1 MPIEAF
7 IFVAQGKGRKP
18 FLGYIRAAAVNHK
31 VGRHYLGTIAKQ
43 SKLYNKLIANVLEI
57 SYL

>member
-1 MPIEAF
+1 MYILLVVFHLITPEEILY
-7 IFVAQGKGRKP
+7 GK
-18 FLGYIRAAAVNHK
+18 YV
-31 VGRHYLGTIAKQ
+31 GTIAKQ